1 MTGVSIITL
10 VFSQGDEW
18 LYDMIESVNKKPIMS
33 LAYGLTGNK
42 TMTYKNLAG
51 PLVFGQ
57 QWTGQPLNLWSLLL
71 LQSCDKRSVGKNAS
85 KINPVKISED

>member
-1 MTGVSIITL
+1 MLVQQVNARTL
-10 VFSQGDEW
+10 S
-18 LYDMIESVNKKPIMS
+18 LKKESVDKKPIMS

-57 QWTGQPLNLWSLLL
+57 QWTGQPLNL
-71 LQSCDKRSVGKNAS
+71 
-85 KINPVKISED
+85 